1 MSIVA
6 LLHNLLKEKI
16 PSIHTTRLRALMA
29 AVEAGL
35 SGALVSITDDLPIS
49 NTKSNAWIGWPVIAI
64 LMPNAWRY
72 MAP

>member
-6 LLHNLLKEKI
+6 LLHNLLKEKL

-35 SGALVSITDDLPIS
+35 SGALVSITDLPIS
-49 NTKSNAWIGWPVIAI
+49 NTKSNAWIGYPVIAI
-64 LMPNAWRY
+64 LTPNAWRY
-72 MAP
+72 LAP